1 MTSQEFE
8 DKFMRLAPHLYQVA
22 FSMLQNPQD
31 AEDVV
36 QETFVKLWRDRQR
49 LEAFENAEGYAM
61 RMLRNACIDCLRLR
75 QEETELVTYE
85 ERLANPEPPPRM
97 NDEQKVNFIL
107 QHLPPKIR
115 QIITMRHVS
124 ECSIDEICEVTGETP
139 SNVRQILSRTRRKI
153 VEQFKTFIS

>member
-61 RMLRNACIDCLRLR
+61 RMLRNACIDNLRLR

-107 QHLPPKIR
+107 QHLPPKMR